1 MEQTGGLAG
10 ETKRGAL
17 KAAPTAKK
25 EFIFT
30 GTDPPWRAVFHLETV
45 ANLLILLER
54 VSTVFSKCDLKSLKN
69 QADFDSAIRRFDPSR
84 PSHAVTQ
91 LRIVYAYIAKS
102 LQNRGFFA
110 FLAVSPSY
118 QNRQLMREIVESLR
132 PSPAIFPFLR
142 DFERRL
148 FRSALRARGG
158 S

>member
-54 VSTVFSKCDLKSLKN
+54 VSTVFSKCDLKSLNK

-84 PSHAVTQ
+84 PSQ
-91 LRIVYAYIAKS
+91 RF
-102 LQNRGFFA
+102 Q
-110 FLAVSPSY
+110 
-118 QNRQLMREIVESLR
+118 
-132 PSPAIFPFLR
+132 
-142 DFERRL
+142 RL
-148 FRSALRARGG
+148 TVMILLETKIG
-158 S
+158 